1 MKKKRRKIKNLI
13 LMIYYLLLK
22 IELNTIKEKYL
33 ILLLMSTK
41 IHLMLDFYLLKNLL
55 LLPNLLLSQRILGN
69 HDF

>member
-41 IHLMLDFYLLKNLL
+41 IHLMLDSYLLKN
-55 LLPNLLLSQRILGN
+55 
-69 HDF
+69 